1 MADETKPAEQR
12 KATSPQEA
20 MMAMGLVFGD
30 SVKQLVMTAEA
41 QQTAILAITAMLAVA
56 PGIAEVDPRRV
67 AVIIES
73 LTMGRKEGERE
84 RVREQVANYVAMIVG
99 IAGKLP
105 QIIADAEKAE
115 AAAGKG
121 GNSKSSKKKPN

>member
-1 MADETKPAEQR
+1 MSEDTNATPER
-12 KATSPQEA
+12 KLTTPQEA
-20 MMAMGLVFGD
+20 LTALGLIFGD

-56 PGIAEVDPRRV
+56 PGMAEVDPKRV
-67 AVIIES
+67 AVIIEA

-84 RVREQVANYVAMIVG
+84 RVREQVATYVAMIVG

-105 QIIADAEKAE
+105 GIVADAEKAE
-115 AAAGKG
+115 KASG
-121 GNSKSSKKKPN
+121 GTKAKKKPN

>member
-1 MADETKPAEQR
+1 MADETKAEAPR
-12 KATSPQEA
+12 KATTPQEA
-20 MMAMGLVFGD
+20 MAAMGLVFGD

-84 RVREQVANYVAMIVG
+84 RVREQVAAYVSMIVG

-105 QIIADAEKAE
+105 QIIADAEKAGK
-115 AAAGKG
+115 AGG
-121 GNSKSSKKKPN
+121 GAGGKNKPN